1 VRGNVW
7 IVVVDF
13 NGIEDTRRCLRS
25 LGELAPAASVIVV
38 DNGSA
43 KDLTLAL
50 KPEFPAVAFFRSR
63 TNTGWAGGN
72 NIGLRYALARGAEF
86 VVLLNNDTTVSPR
99 LVERLVAAARANPQF
114 GILGPVIRF
123 MDPPSEVQTDGV
135 QFNRPG
141 RPGFFQRQVVPL
153 TSRPEPQV
161 TEVDIVNGC
170 CLMVR
175 RDVVAAVGLIDEE
188 FFLVHEESDYCLRSQ
203 QAGFKNGV
211 VGEAL
216 VWHKG
221 SSTFQR
227 EGKRL
232 QRYYDSRNLIR
243 LLARH
248 WGRPAARSTLISAL
262 LYFRYAYHRYA
273 IEREHGYAS
282 SAEAV
287 VEGVY
292 DAWTRRFGPYST
304 RPRFGISLVREA
316 FDLVWRFAGEPT
328 VAPTSATPSAV

>member
-1 VRGNVW
+1 MENVW
-7 IVVVDF
+7 IVIVDF
-13 NGIEDTRRCLRS
+13 NGIEDTRKCLRS
-25 LGELAPAASVIVV
+25 LQEVVPPASVIVV
-38 DNGSA
+38 DNGSIR
-43 KDLTLAL
+43 DVTLVL
-50 KPEFPAVAFFRSR
+50 KPEFPKTTFFRSR
-63 TNTGWAGGN
+63 QNTGWAGGN
-72 NIGLRYALARGAEF
+72 NIGLRYALARGAEC
-86 VVLLNNDTTVSPR
+86 VVLLNNDTTVSPH
-99 LVERLVAAARANPQF
+99 LVERLMAAARSHPEY

-135 QFNRPG
+135 QFNRVG
-141 RPGFFQRQVVPL
+141 RPGFFQRQIVPL
-153 TSRPEPQV
+153 TTTPEPVV

-175 RDVVAAVGLIDEE
+175 RDLIASIGFIDEE
-188 FFLVHEESDYCLRSQ
+188 FFLVHEESDLCLRSQ
-203 QAGFKNGV
+203 RAGFKNGV

-248 WGRPAARSTLISAL
+248 WDRRTGRSMLLSAL

-282 SAEAV
+282 SAEAI

-292 DAWTRRFGPYST
+292 DAWTRRFGQYSH
-304 RPRFGISLVREA
+304 RPRFGISVVREA
-316 FDLVWRFAGEPT
+316 FDLVWRLAGEPK
-328 VAPTSATPSAV
+328 VVPTSATPSML

>member
-1 VRGNVW
+1 MTGNVW
-7 IVVVDF
+7 IVIVDY
-13 NGIEDTRRCLRS
+13 NGIEDTQRCLRS
-25 LGELAPAASVIVV
+25 LEQFAQPPSVIVV

-43 KDLTLAL
+43 RDVTLAL
-50 KPEFPAVAFFRSR
+50 KPQFPKTTFFRSR
-63 TNTGWAGGN
+63 ANTGWAGGN

-86 VVLLNNDTTVSPR
+86 VVLLNNDTTVSPL
-99 LVERLVAAARANPQF
+99 LVERLVQAARANPEY

-123 MDPPSEVQTDGV
+123 MNPPSEVQTDGV
-135 QFNRPG
+135 QFNRTG
-141 RPGFFQRQVVPL
+141 RSGFFQRQIVPL
-153 TSRPEPQV
+153 ANSIEPVV

-175 RDVVAAVGLIDEE
+175 RDLIASIGFIDEE
-188 FFLVHEESDYCLRSQ
+188 FFLVHEESDLCLRSQ
-203 QAGFKNGV
+203 RAGFKNGV

-248 WGRPAARSTLISAL
+248 WDRRTGRPMLISAL

-282 SAEAV
+282 SAEAII
-287 VEGVY
+287 EGVY
-292 DAWTRRFGPYST
+292 DAWTRRFGPYSP
-304 RPRFGISLVREA
+304 RPRFGISAVRET
-316 FDLVWRFAGEPT
+316 FDLVWRLAGEPK